1 MSFLKP
7 DPPQPPDPIRT
18 AAGAT
23 ATNVGT
29 AVANPQMN
37 NINQITPQGALTYS
51 QTGTFDW
58 NDPTTGQTYHIPLT
72 TATQSL
78 SPDQQ
83 NLSSSGC
90 SRRPIWPAWRR
101 SRAGNCKACLASR

>member
-29 AVANPQMN
+29 AIANQQMN

-51 QTGTFDW
+51 QTGTYTY
-58 NDPTTGQTYHIPLT
+58 NDTTTGSSYQIPLT
-72 TATQSL
+72 TATQS
-78 SPDQQ
+78 
-83 NLSSSGC
+83 SSDSGHTTR
-90 SRRPIWPAWRR
+90 STARWR
-101 SRAGNCKACLASR
+101 LP